1 MEDTALTHIQILSNR
16 LLRLIAL
23 VVKIAKLSF
32 LRYLG
37 YMGVLSKNTKISLE
51 VGHQGNATKIKICIF
66 LLIKTEKISPL
77 LLNNVLLCISTPPT
91 QLFSVAVT

>member
-37 YMGVLSKNTKISLE
+37 YMGVLSKNTEISLD
-51 VGHQGNATKIKICIF
+51 VGHQGNATKIKIY
-66 LLIKTEKISPL
+66 ISV
-77 LLNNVLLCISTPPT
+77 N
-91 QLFSVAVT
+91 